1 MMPTPYQR
9 YQATQVTT
17 AGTGDLIV
25 LLYDGAIRFLAR
37 AEAALG
43 ERRLDTASAD
53 IARGQDIILEL
64 ITGLDYE
71 QGGQLAGNLR
81 DLYWFMYQTLLQ
93 ANLENDAQKLQTVIR
108 LLDNVRGA
116 WRTVVRG
123 DATSAALAVAGKGVA
138 A

>member
-17 AGTGDLIV
+17 ASAGDLIV
-25 LLYDGAIRFLAR
+25 LLYDGAIRFLTR

-43 ERRLDTASAD
+43 ERRLDRASAD
-53 IARGQDIILEL
+53 ISRGQDIILEL

-71 QGGQLAGNLR
+71 QGGQLAGHLR

-93 ANLENDAQKLQTVIR
+93 ANLEKNPQKIQTVIR

-123 DATSAALAVAGKGVA
+123 DATTAALTVAGKGVA